1 MTATITVHT
10 LYTINWVRDEIVDTQ
25 APCPEC
31 SDMDAFVI
39 MNLYVREFGQC
50 TRFVECCLNCGKRI
64 ALEEG
69 AAEVLIEV
77 PQSLRIDV
85 EREMA

>member
-1 MTATITVHT
+1 MTATVTVHT
-10 LYTINWVRDEIVDTQ
+10 LYTIHWVRDETVDTE

-31 SDMDAFVI
+31 ADMDAFVI

-50 TRFVECCLNCGKRI
+50 TRFVECCLNCGQRI
-64 ALEEG
+64 ALSET

-77 PQSLRIDV
+77 PASLRPDV
-85 EREMA
+85 ERKMA